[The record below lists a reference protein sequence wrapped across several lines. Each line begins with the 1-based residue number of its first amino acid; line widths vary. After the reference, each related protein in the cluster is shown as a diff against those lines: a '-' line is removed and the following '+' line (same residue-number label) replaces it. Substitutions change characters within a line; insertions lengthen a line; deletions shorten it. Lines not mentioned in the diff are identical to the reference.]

1 MIFHSIV
8 GFLAWLVATLVFRW
22 FGHHFFYPD
31 DVVLAVLFI
40 VTAPVMWFL
49 MLIYLRGIRVYP
61 ENRALAAIAFVLPGI
76 LLDALAT
83 VFFTSVFPN
92 LDMSLDGRFA
102 ALMLWAYGFLLLGG
116 YTADRR
122 FRRALDLP
130 LERIA
135 AP

>member
-8 GFLAWLVATLVFRW
+8 GLLAWLGATVLFRW

-31 DVVLAVLFI
+31 DLVLAVLFI
-40 VTAPVMWFL
+40 ATAPAMWFV
-49 MLIYLRGIRVYP
+49 MVVYLRGIRVYP

-83 VFFTSVFPN
+83 VFFTFVFPN
-92 LDMSLDGRFA
+92 LDMSLDGRFG

-122 FRRALDLP
+122 YRRPLDVP
-130 LERIA
+130 AERVA